1 MTRQT
6 ETNQTE
12 KSTND
17 RTYALKDPAR
27 HFRTVLTV
35 LSSVSPWAA
44 TIVAHK
50 AFVRPRRHP
59 PKAWERELTT
69 RATPF
74 KLVAGG
80 VQLQAWSWGRGP
92 TVLLVHGWEGRAGRL
107 APMAEPLVQAGYRV
121 VAFDAPA
128 HGESEGKEID
138 LVVYRRAIQ
147 DIAVAVGPVHAVVA
161 HSFGAIATSVAVDC
175 GLEVERLVYIAPAV
189 FNRDTPRHL
198 AAAIGVP
205 MPIMDRVRLRIEER
219 HSITWESMWI
229 DNIATG
235 ERPPLLVIHDDED
248 AEVPVAAAEYIA
260 QTWPRAE
267 LVRTSGL
274 GHRRILGD
282 PMVAARTVGFV
293 RTGRLDGGSG
303 RLAGGGDHGPEGG
316 GWG

>member
-59 PKAWERELTT
+59 HKAWERELTT

-92 TVLLVHGWEGRAGRL
+92 TVLLVHGWEGRAGQL

-147 DIAVAVGPVHAVVA
+147 DVAVAVGPVHAVVA
-161 HSFGAIATSVAVDC
+161 HSFGAIATSVAVDR

>member
-17 RTYALKDPAR
+17 RTYAFKGPAR
-27 HFRTVLTV
+27 HFRTVLAV

-44 TIVAHK
+44 TMVAHK
-50 AFVRPRRHP
+50 AFVTPRRHLR
-59 PKAWERELTT
+59 KAWEIELTT

-74 KLVAGG
+74 KLVSGG

-92 TVLLVHGWEGRAGRL
+92 TVLLVHGWEGRAGQL
-107 APMAEPLVQAGYRV
+107 AQIAEPLVQAGYRV
-121 VAFDAPA
+121 VAFDAPG
-128 HGESEGKEID
+128 HGESEGKEMD
-138 LVVYRRAIQ
+138 LVIYSRAIQ
-147 DIAVAVGPVHAVVA
+147 DVAVAVGRVHAVVA
-161 HSFGAIATSVAVDC
+161 HSFGAMATSVAVDH
-175 GLEVERLVYIAPAV
+175 GLEIERLVYIAPAV

-219 HSITWESMWI
+219 YSITWESMWI

-235 ERPPLLVIHDDED
+235 ERPPLLVIHEDED
-248 AEVPVAAAEYIA
+248 AEVPFAAAEYIA
-260 QTWPRAE
+260 RTWPQAG

-282 PMVAARTVGFV
+282 PMVAARTVGFI
-293 RTGRLDGGSG
+293 RTGRFDGGS
-303 RLAGGGDHGPEGG
+303 RRSAGGGD
-316 GWG
+316 